1 MKRLLYLLLFF
12 AGWLDASA
20 QYLNVGLFRE
30 HRITSAVAYCSKGSF
45 QLVSEGKILA
55 RLETGGTLYLTLEKG
70 QIKVLDAQNDY
81 GYMAEVEL
89 RALTLDAWFHL
100 KPTSPELESR
110 VYDDNLIAVA
120 GETALTLINQV
131 DIDKYLAGV
140 VAVDAGYDAGKEY
153 YKAQSILCRTFA
165 LRHID
170 RHDSEGFQVCDG
182 EHCQRYLG
190 KNERPSLIL
199 ESILETTGIVLA
211 DYNFKLIM
219 SAYHLNSGGQTQ
231 RASDAWD
238 TTVNYLQSVVDP
250 YSLHQAHAKWEDT
263 ISFSDW
269 KDYLLRNGMRSV
281 NRIPEEILFVEQM
294 RRKRNFVLDK
304 DSIRMIKI
312 SADYGFPSSFF
323 DMFPEGDSVL
333 IWGKGYGHGVG
344 MSQEGA
350 MKMAADGFSY
360 QDILKFYFYEVRLM
374 DFRDLP
380 ESSLQKSKLIY

>member
-81 GYMAEVEL
+81 GYVDEIEL

-100 KPTSPELESR
+100 KPTSPDLESR

-140 VAVDAGYDAGKEY
+140 VAVDTGPDAGKEF

-170 RHDSEGFQVCDG
+170 R
-182 EHCQRYLG
+182 
-190 KNERPSLIL
+190 
-199 ESILETTGIVLA
+199 
-211 DYNFKLIM
+211 
-219 SAYHLNSGGQTQ
+219 
-231 RASDAWD
+231 
-238 TTVNYLQSVVDP
+238 
-250 YSLHQAHAKWEDT
+250 
-263 ISFSDW
+263 
-269 KDYLLRNGMRSV
+269 
-281 NRIPEEILFVEQM
+281 
-294 RRKRNFVLDK
+294 
-304 DSIRMIKI
+304 
-312 SADYGFPSSFF
+312 
-323 DMFPEGDSVL
+323 
-333 IWGKGYGHGVG
+333 
-344 MSQEGA
+344 
-350 MKMAADGFSY
+350 
-360 QDILKFYFYEVRLM
+360 
-374 DFRDLP
+374 
-380 ESSLQKSKLIY
+380 